1 MHKSAWWSDI
11 PEFTQ
16 RFDAQSP
23 VNNKALF
30 CFPLLLFYVDMS
42 LLGTWWGELVL
53 VWGNILVFLGILA
66 VIEDYCT
73 ITNHSRFPPIAS
85 TVTLFIMNN
94 SLFIIRF
101 YLINNIR
108 SKTEYAFSE
117 EDMGVNFNVPH
128 P

>member
-1 MHKSAWWSDI
+1 
-11 PEFTQ
+11 
-16 RFDAQSP
+16 
-23 VNNKALF
+23 
-30 CFPLLLFYVDMS
+30 
-42 LLGTWWGELVL
+42 
-53 VWGNILVFLGILA
+53 
-66 VIEDYCT
+66 
-73 ITNHSRFPPIAS
+73 
-85 TVTLFIMNN
+85 MNN